1 MEANYKSSSHK
12 QYQPTNSKKVNSN
25 LNTQELF
32 IKQFQ
37 DFYNLVSP
45 MYGIRA
51 KKKTIY
57 DLRFYIEEIYTIAF
71 LKYTYFLRTIIK
83 GNNSSPENEKNL
95 PKFSKFPYDFIFNK
109 FKKKQFVDQNCM
121 NIMITAYFFQGQYE
135 DIRIFSNFLSGKY
148 NSEDLLFFLFLRNNI
163 EKELGISF
171 LEKAKDETSIQHKEN
186 KEYIFIDFYL
196 NFQQCSKIICQI
208 FNLEDE
214 ILINQVI
221 KKIEPYLIKD
231 PQSSNFN
238 CITTTNFLVYLM
250 DDFHNSRANYAETK
264 CINNIPF
271 VFNKKNEFFDLSNNS
286 DENTH
291 EGYTNMLEY
300 FNNQEG
306 EFKENL
312 KNVLLTYIKE
322 KEILNFFDKYF
333 EGEFNE
339 NLEEIIYDIRNMV
352 TKKIFILIEFIFN
365 EDIKSFN
372 VGFSLPP
379 DNKNSDFAELV
390 QIKNILIKYKSII
403 QLPEE
408 YIEKFCFKLVTIP
421 QLLNQIS
428 KIIDSKRQEQ

>member
-1 MEANYKSSSHK
+1 MENNCKSSTQKHTQTSSNK
-12 QYQPTNSKKVNSN
+12 KNSSGNM
-25 LNTQELF
+25 LTQDSF
-32 IKQFQ
+32 TKQFQ
-37 DFYNLVSP
+37 DFYNYVNP

-51 KKKTIY
+51 KKKTLY

-83 GNNSSPENEKNL
+83 GNSQDTEKAW
-95 PKFSKFPYDFIFNK
+95 PKFSKFTYDFIYNK
-109 FKKKQFVDQNCM
+109 YKKKQAVDQNCM
-121 NIMITAYFFQGQYE
+121 NIMLTVDFFQKDNE
-135 DIRIFSNFLSGKY
+135 DIKIFSYLLSGKY
-148 NSEDLLFFLFLRNNI
+148 NTEDLLFFLFLRNNI

-171 LEKAKDETSIQHKEN
+171 LEKAKDETKIQHKEN
-186 KEYIFIDFYL
+186 KELIFIDFYL

-221 KKIEPYLIKD
+221 KRIEPYLVKD
-231 PQSSNFN
+231 TQSSNFN
-238 CITTTNFLVYLM
+238 CISTTNFLVYLM
-250 DDFHNSRANYAETK
+250 EDFHNSRLNFSESK
-264 CINNIPF
+264 SINNVPF

-286 DENTH
+286 DENAH
-291 EGYTNMLEY
+291 EGFDNMLEY
-300 FNNQEG
+300 FNNNQEG
-306 EFKENL
+306 EFEENL
-312 KNVLLTYIKE
+312 KHVLLTYIKE

-339 NLEEIIYDIRNMV
+339 NLEEIIYDIRNSV

-390 QIKNILIKYKSII
+390 YYKNILINYKSII

-408 YIEKFCFKLVTIP
+408 YIEKFCYKLVTIP

-428 KIIDSKRQEQ
+428 KIIDTKKQEQ

>member
-1 MEANYKSSSHK
+1 MENNYKSSSHK
-12 QYQPTNSKKVNSN
+12 QFQSSSTKKGNTNNHSQDS
-25 LNTQELF
+25 F

-37 DFYNLVSP
+37 DFYNMVNP

-83 GNNSSPENEKNL
+83 GNNLSQENEKNW
-95 PKFSKFPYDFIFNK
+95 PKFSKFTYDFIFNK
-109 FKKKQFVDQNCM
+109 YKKKQFVDQNCM
-121 NIMITAYFFQGQYE
+121 NIMITVDFFQGQYE

-148 NSEDLLFFLFLRNNI
+148 NTEDLLFYLFLRNNI
-163 EKELGISF
+163 EKEFGISF
-171 LEKAKDETSIQHKEN
+171 LEKAKDETNIQHKEN

-208 FNLEDE
+208 FNVEDE
-214 ILINQVI
+214 IIINQVI
-221 KKIEPYLIKD
+221 KKIEPYIIKD
-231 PQSSNFN
+231 PKSSNFN
-238 CITTTNFLVYLM
+238 CISTTNFLVYLM
-250 DDFHNSRANYAETK
+250 DDFHNSRANFNESK
-264 CINNIPF
+264 GINSVPF
-271 VFNKKNEFFDLSNNS
+271 VFNKKNEFFDLSNNNE
-286 DENTH
+286 ENTH
-291 EGYTNMLEY
+291 EGYESMLEY

-306 EFKENL
+306 EFEENL
-312 KNVLLTYIKE
+312 KHVLLTYIKE

-390 QIKNILIKYKSII
+390 EIKNALINYKSII

-421 QLLNQIS
+421 QLLKQIS
-428 KIIDSKRQEQ
+428 KIIDAKKQE